1 MTRLILLAALWL
13 ALPSTAVADDKD
25 DKDDMDFLDLEA
37 GEANRKA
44 RIADRAPDGVL
55 FLEDEEEPLP
65 QWKTDKPKQGP
76 VGNLPVT
83 PREEIDN
90 PTPPIQTALVLDP
103 DDREEED
110 PEDDLSPR
118 DRISIM
124 KPLSDNFPLTLVN
137 KAQGQIT
144 VELPVLVAQDSSD
157 FSGEDYWLVAQ
168 VVVNGTP
175 ISEGRHLITPSAIS
189 PTGPTKVWFKLAVPV
204 DGPEA
209 DVKVKILQAPA
220 RGGSAQPLFSRSLTV
235 RM

>member
-1 MTRLILLAALWL
+1 
-13 ALPSTAVADDKD
+13 
-25 DKDDMDFLDLEA
+25 
-37 GEANRKA
+37 
-44 RIADRAPDGVL
+44 
-55 FLEDEEEPLP
+55 
-65 QWKTDKPKQGP
+65 
-76 VGNLPVT
+76 
-83 PREEIDN
+83 
-90 PTPPIQTALVLDP
+90 
-103 DDREEED
+103 
-110 PEDDLSPR
+110 
-118 DRISIM
+118 M
-124 KPLSDNFPLTLVN
+124 KPLSDNFPLTLVD